1 MSLFKNLKHKY
12 YDFKTNMRYKRFKH
26 CSIPYLFHNKKRNT
40 LEWVTFNNETHEYE
54 IYNQL
59 QNALEDQVYCGF
71 IYHYKARIYG
81 RENSNQELKYRLMVS
96 HCHSFDEVIET
107 LYRYPESF
115 EIPKEFLYEYS
126 EQELQF
132 LKQIQNY
139 LNLIELKDEKINEER
154 LELGQKYENIYQK
167 KHKSIID
174 KLTLKYYDKKEQKI
188 MNKESF
194 TRYENEKAQEYSKYR
209 VAHFTDMNI
218 AKAIV
223 EGKKDYMIKGQY
235 SFSSSPLNEKWL
247 IVSDN
252 SYLGI
257 VEVIQ
262 EDILQFK
269 DLKEN
274 MINYKLCDCKNF
286 NDYKKK
292 LFQDLRENSLA
303 MNESF
308 TKESLV
314 KYLKLK
320 VIKKF

>member
-174 KLTLKYYDKKEQKI
+174 KLTLKYKNKKSQK
-188 MNKESF
+188 
-194 TRYENEKAQEYSKYR
+194 
-209 VAHFTDMNI
+209 
-218 AKAIV
+218 
-223 EGKKDYMIKGQY
+223 
-235 SFSSSPLNEKWL
+235 L
-247 IVSDN
+247 
-252 SYLGI
+252 
-257 VEVIQ
+257 
-262 EDILQFK
+262 
-269 DLKEN
+269 
-274 MINYKLCDCKNF
+274 
-286 NDYKKK
+286 
-292 LFQDLRENSLA
+292 
-303 MNESF
+303 
-308 TKESLV
+308 
-314 KYLKLK
+314 
-320 VIKKF
+320 

>member
-1 MSLFKNLKHKY
+1 MSFFKNIKYKY
-12 YDFKTNMRYKRFKH
+12 YNFKTNMHYKRFKH
-26 CSIPYLFHNKKRNT
+26 CSIPYPFYDKKRDT
-40 LEWVTFNNETHEYE
+40 LEWVKFNNKTHEYK
-54 IYNQL
+54 ISNQL
-59 QNALEDQVYCGF
+59 QEALENCVSCGF

-96 HCHSFDEVIET
+96 HCHSFEEVVQA

-115 EIPKEFLYEYS
+115 EISKEFLHEYS

-132 LKQIQNY
+132 LKQVQNY
-139 LNLIELKDEKINEER
+139 FKLIELKDYKLSEER
-154 LELGQKYENIYQK
+154 LELEQKYEKIYQQ

-188 MNKESF
+188 MDKERF
-194 TRYENEKAQEYSKYR
+194 ARHENEKAQEYSKYR
-209 VAHFTDMNI
+209 VVHFTDVNI
-218 AKAIV
+218 AKAIAQ
-223 EGKKDYMIKGQY
+223 GKKDYMIKVQY
-235 SFSSSPLNEKWL
+235 SFSSSCLNEKWL
-247 IVSDN
+247 IVSNN

-262 EDILQFK
+262 EDIIKFK

-274 MINYKLCDCKNF
+274 MVNYKLDDCKNF

-292 LFQDLRENSLA
+292 VFQDLKENSLS

-308 TKESLV
+308 TEDSII

-320 VIKKF
+320 VIKKL